1 MATDPSCIFCRI
13 ALGDLPAKVVHRT
26 ERVVAFEDLNPAAP
40 CHVLVIPNEHIR
52 TVNDIAPEH
61 HALMGELFAAAKE
74 VAALKGCV
82 DGGYRLVMNC
92 GEAAGQSVWHI
103 HLHVL
108 AGRDLEWPPG

>member
-1 MATDPSCIFCRI
+1 MATDPSCVFCKI
-13 ALGDLPAKVVHRT
+13 AKGELPAKVVHQT

-40 CHVLVIPNEHIR
+40 CHVLVIPKEHIR
-52 TVNDIAPEH
+52 TVNDIEPEH
-61 HALMGELFAAAKE
+61 YALVGELFAAAKE

-82 DGGYRLVMNC
+82 DSGYRLVMNC